1 MFRSLL
7 PLMFLFAQFAHAQF
21 DSDLLASADPVDYIA
36 CSALDS
42 KSEANSDTRHAFGQL
57 RLINRSNSVQA
68 YLSGF
73 SQKAGTAY
81 RIMRSVAPDLGWEFI
96 AEGLTVS
103 GQDAIAV
110 PDENPLP
117 GRVFYKL
124 ETTDA
129 EGKNR
134 ILDIRVVK
142 RPLGMKL
149 EDVDFMT
156 SPNGSLVL
164 SKNDLPETV
173 SQVEIFDLQ
182 GGLLETAHSRFGE
195 YIKVDV
201 DHLPFGVY
209 AVVISGRESAV
220 KKYFLASGNY

>member
-1 MFRSLL
+1 MLRSLL
-7 PLMFLFAQFAHAQF
+7 PLVFLFAQVAHAQF
-21 DSDLLASADPVDYIA
+21 DSDLLAAADPSEYIT
-36 CSALDS
+36 CSALES
-42 KSEANSDTRHAFGQL
+42 KRATTTEADFAFGQL

-81 RIMRSVAPDLGWEFI
+81 RIMRSVDPELGWEFI
-96 AEGLTVS
+96 AEGVTVS
-103 GQDAIAV
+103 GHDAIAV

-117 GRVFYKL
+117 GRVLYKL

-134 ILDIRVVK
+134 ILDIRVVN
-142 RPLGMKL
+142 RPLGMDL
-149 EDVDFMT
+149 ADIDFMT
-156 SPNGSLVL
+156 SPNGSLIL

-182 GGLLETAHSRFGE
+182 GGLLKTEHNSFGE
-195 YIKVDV
+195 NIKVNV

-209 AVVISGRESAV
+209 EVVISGRNSAV